1 MAVPGFGLGCWAF
14 GGEYWPDQDREDSI
28 KTIHAALRSGIRHFD
43 TAQGYG
49 KGRSEQIL
57 GQQLRRF
64 RYDISRSEIRIA
76 SKLFM
81 PPSPS
86 QVPRLVETSLHRLCT
101 EYLDIMY
108 IHWPDSTKD
117 FRPCLEQLDRIRDE
131 GRIRAIGLSNFP
143 EPLVRAALEVTSIEY
158 CQIPLSLLWIRSLD
172 ALQHLCDSRRT
183 KIVGYSPLGSGLLSG
198 RYRGE
203 QDLKAGDLRRRL
215 FPLSEPYHAA
225 FLELLARVEEVAL
238 FHETDMS
245 TIALAWALVQ
255 PVDIV
260 LTGSRTREQL
270 TRALDATSCRLSE
283 HSVRSLDAAAARLDA
298 CIDPEVDNP
307 FFHRW

>member
-64 RYDISRSEIRIA
+64 RHEISRSEIRIA
-76 SKLFM
+76 SKLFI

-86 QVPRLVETSLHRLCT
+86 QVPNLVELSLRRLCT

-117 FRPCLEQLDRIRDE
+117 FRPCVEQLDRIREE
-131 GRIRAIGLSNFP
+131 GRIRTIGLSNFP

-158 CQIPLSLLWIRSLD
+158 CQIPLSLVWTRSLD
-172 ALQHLCDSRRT
+172 ALKKLCGSRKI
-183 KIVGYSPLGSGLLSG
+183 KIVGYSPLGSGSLSG
-198 RYRGE
+198 RYRSE
-203 QDLKAGDLRRRL
+203 QDFKADDLRRRL
-215 FPLSEPYHAA
+215 FPFAEPYQAA
-225 FLELLARVEEVAL
+225 FGELVAQVEELAL
-238 FHETDMS
+238 LHNTDMS
-245 TIALAWALVQ
+245 TIALAWVLAQ
-255 PVDIV
+255 PVDTV

-270 TRALDATSCRLSE
+270 TRSLGATSCRLSE
-283 HSVRSLDAAAARLDA
+283 HSVRLLDAAAARFDA
-298 CIDPEVDNP
+298 CIEPEVDNP
-307 FFHRW
+307 FFHHW